1 MYKMKELYELAS
13 AVKDQDTFLDFVREL
28 YKDRE
33 RSIKREKKRPS
44 SPYEPDA
51 GGWENTTIESFFE
64 SAVSWA
70 EDSSFGTKM
79 ALPELELDGN
89 NNWRSFAAFLM
100 AGKVYE

>member
-1 MYKMKELYELAS
+1 MKELHELAS
-13 AVKDQDTFLDFVREL
+13 AVIDQDSFLVFVREL

-33 RSIKREKKRPS
+33 RSVKQEKKKPS
-44 SPYEPDA
+44 SPYSADA

-64 SAVSWA
+64 GAVAWA

-89 NNWRSFAAFLM
+89 NHWRSFAAFLM

>member
-1 MYKMKELYELAS
+1 MKELDELANS
-13 AVKDQDTFLDFVREL
+13 VIDQESFLIFVREL

-33 RSIKREKKRPS
+33 LSVKREKKKFS
-44 SPYEPDA
+44 SPYGPES

-64 SAVSWA
+64 GAVAWA

-79 ALPELELDGN
+79 AIPELELDGK